1 MGEREVAPT
10 PPPFRP
16 RSGSKRR
23 RKTHVSLVTAVQER
37 DVEILIDL
45 YDKRVL
51 TTHHI
56 KDIYFP
62 SADVARR
69 RLLHLFRH
77 ALIDRF
83 RPQPEIGSAP
93 IHYVLGKGGAEVVAA
108 RLGKELKE
116 VFERNQLKQLAYSPF
131 IEHLLATNTFYSR
144 LAWGCRQAPNHRLE
158 WLGEISAR
166 RNWLGIVRPD
176 GLGRIDTPAR
186 ALTMFLEMDMGTEPL
201 GRLTDKL
208 ATGYRM
214 AAQTG
219 ARRPDLLLFCFP
231 SPTREANARQALHPI
246 GMTIATTWMQFHDSN
261 PLGAIWLPLGAEQ
274 RRPLFD
280 LPVESADNG
289 NGHGELL

>member
-1 MGEREVAPT
+1 MGALQVAPT

-16 RSGSKRR
+16 RSGSKRL
-23 RKTHVSLVTAVQER
+23 RKTHVSQVTALQER
-37 DVEILIDL
+37 DVEILFDL

-77 ALIDRF
+77 ALVDRF
-83 RPQPEIGSAP
+83 RPQPEVGSAP
-93 IHYVLGKGGAEVVAA
+93 IHHVLGRGGAEVVAA

-116 VFERNQLKQLAYSPF
+116 VFDRNRLKQLAYSPF

-144 LAWGCRQAPNHRLE
+144 LAWACRQRPNHHLE

-166 RNWLGIVRPD
+166 RNWVGIARPD
-176 GLGRIDTPAR
+176 GFGRIETPSR
-186 ALTMFLEMDMGTEPL
+186 SLSMFLEMDMGTEPL
-201 GRLTDKL
+201 ARLADKL
-208 ATGYRM
+208 ASGYRM

-219 ARRPDLLLFCFP
+219 KRRPDFLLFCFP
-231 SPTREANARQALHPI
+231 SPAREANARRVLHPM
-246 GMTIATTWMQFHDSN
+246 GMTIATTWMDSHN
-261 PLGAIWLPLGAEQ
+261 ANALGAIWLPLGAEQ
-274 RRPLFD
+274 RLSLFD
-280 LPVESADNG
+280 LPVEPAANG
-289 NGHGELL
+289 NGILHP